1 MTPTDPTEVL
11 MLINQLDSRKA
22 KGIFG
27 VSAKFVKILGGDL
40 SFILTKIFDES
51 FEKGVFPDL
60 MKNAMVTPIYKGG
73 SKLELKNYRPVSVLP
88 ILSKIL
94 EKWESKRDLIESNDL
109 LPYFFENWLTFK
121 NKLIP

>member
-94 EKWESKRDLIESNDL
+94 EKLMHCRLIKFLEKNEIL
-109 LPYFFENWLTFK
+109 FEHQFG
-121 NKLIP
+121 